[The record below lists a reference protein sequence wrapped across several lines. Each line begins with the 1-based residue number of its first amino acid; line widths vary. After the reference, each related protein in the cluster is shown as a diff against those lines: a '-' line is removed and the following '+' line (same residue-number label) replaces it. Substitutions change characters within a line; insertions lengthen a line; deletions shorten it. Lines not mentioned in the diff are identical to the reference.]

1 MAPIVALIVGFL
13 LAASWAEARDAE
25 RAARPRRERLAGL
38 VASRQAQTGALERT
52 LAGLRRRLDAT
63 IGESGRLAQLRA
75 EAGRL
80 QTAAGTAALR
90 GSGIVVEVRD
100 AAAADGG
107 DSTDERVQ
115 DIDLQLV
122 VNTLWEA
129 GAEAVAVN
137 GERIV
142 ATSAI
147 RSAGGA
153 ILVNFRV
160 LTSPYRVVALGDPA
174 TLEKRFGSSEIAER
188 FRRWAEIYGLGMTIA
203 RERKLSV
210 PAYAGAVR
218 ARYAAPAS

>member
-1 MAPIVALIVGFL
+1 L

-38 VASRQAQTGALERT
+38 VAARQAQTGALERT
-52 LAGLRRRLDAT
+52 LAWLRRRLDAT
-63 IGESGRLAQLRA
+63 IGESGRLNDLRIQ
-75 EAGRL
+75 AGRL
-80 QTAAGTAALR
+80 EAAAGTAALR

-100 AAAADGG
+100 AESAGDG
-107 DSTDERVQ
+107 DAVDERVQ

-137 GERIV
+137 GERLV
-142 ATSAI
+142 STSAI

-160 LTSPYRVVALGDPA
+160 LTSPYRVVALGDAA
-174 TLEKRFGSSEIAER
+174 TLERRFGSSDIANR
-188 FRRWAEIYGLGMTIA
+188 FRRWAEIYGLGMTVT
-203 RERKLSV
+203 RERKLLV
-210 PAYAGAVR
+210 PAYAGTVR
-218 ARYAAPAS
+218 ARYAAPAT